1 MLRSFWSFPLLR
13 VFGIRVR
20 ADLFLVAYVAAE
32 LLRAWGFQAMG
43 KATLPV
49 ATVAVAMGI
58 LLVSILLHELGHCF
72 AARRLG
78 GEAEEVVLWPLGGLA
93 TLRVPNTP
101 HAQFWTAFW
110 GPAVNLLL
118 VLGLGAWISRGG
130 IPWALGDLLGWQPS
144 WVMNAFRVN
153 LGLLLFNLLPAF
165 PMDGGQMLRS
175 RLWEP
180 LGFGRATL
188 ASLNVGKVAAVLL
201 GIVGLAFQS
210 WLLLMIAI
218 LNFLACEQERLLLA
232 SGAIGDDAGFPG
244 PPPGGEEPGIPRRT
258 GWLERRRQARRE
270 RDVRERIAGEARLR
284 SEVDLILDKINRVGM
299 QGLTEGERATLK
311 EASHVFKHSRK

>member
-1 MLRSFWSFPLLR
+1 MLRSFWSLPLLR

-20 ADLFLVAYVAAE
+20 ADLFLVAYVTAE
-32 LLRAWGFQAMG
+32 LLRAWVLQVMG

-49 ATVAVAMGI
+49 ATVAGAMGI

-118 VLGLGAWISRGG
+118 ALGLGAWISHEGS
-130 IPWALGDLLGWQPS
+130 PWALRDLLSWQPS
-144 WVMNAFRVN
+144 WAMNAFRVN

-165 PMDGGQMLRS
+165 PMDGGQMLRAS
-175 RLWEP
+175 LWER
-180 LGFGRATL
+180 LGFGQATL
-188 ASLNVGKVAAVLL
+188 LSVKVGKVAAVLL
-201 GIVGLAFQS
+201 GIVGLALQAWMLF
-210 WLLLMIAI
+210 LIAV
-218 LNFLACEQERLLLA
+218 LNFLSCEQERLLLV
-232 SGAIGDDAGFPG
+232 SGAIGEDAGF
-244 PPPGGEEPGIPRRT
+244 PPPGGEGPEIPRRM
-258 GWLERRRQARRE
+258 GWLERRRHARQERE
-270 RDVRERIAGEARLR
+270 VRDRIAREARLR

-299 QGLTEGERATLK
+299 QGLTEGERVTLK
-311 EASHVFKHSRK
+311 EASHVFKHNRK

>member
-1 MLRSFWSFPLLR
+1 MLKSFWSLPLLR

-32 LLRAWGFQAMG
+32 LLRAWGLQALG

-49 ATVAVAMGI
+49 ATVAAAMGI

-93 TLRVPNTP
+93 TLRIPNTP

-118 VLGLGAWISRGG
+118 VLVLGAWISHGG
-130 IPWALGDLLGWQPS
+130 IPWTLRDLLSWQPS
-144 WVMNAFRVN
+144 WAMNAFRVN
-153 LGLLLFNLLPAF
+153 LGLFLFNLLPAF
-165 PMDGGQMLRS
+165 PMDGGQMLRA
-175 RLWEP
+175 RLWGR

-210 WLLLMIAI
+210 WLLLMVAI

-232 SGAIGDDAGFPG
+232 SGAIGEDAGFPG
-244 PPPGGEEPGIPRRT
+244 LPSGGEEPEIPKRM
-258 GWLERRRQARRE
+258 GWLERRRQARQERE
-270 RDVRERIAGEARLR
+270 VREGIAREARLR
-284 SEVDLILDKINRVGM
+284 SEVDLILGKINRVGM

-311 EASHVFKHSRK
+311 EASHVFRHSRK

>member
-1 MLRSFWSFPLLR
+1 MLRSFWSLPLLR
-13 VFGIRVR
+13 LFGIRVR

-32 LLRAWGFQAMG
+32 LLRAWGLEALG
-43 KATLPV
+43 KTTLPV

-58 LLVSILLHELGHCF
+58 LLASILLHELGHCF

-118 VLGLGAWISRGG
+118 ALGLAAWIFRGET
-130 IPWALGDLLGWQPS
+130 PWALKDLLDWQPS
-144 WVMNAFRVN
+144 WAMNAFRVN

-165 PMDGGQMLRS
+165 PMDGGQMLRA
-175 RLWEP
+175 RLWGR

-188 ASLNVGKVAAVLL
+188 LSLNVGKVAAVLL

-210 WLLLMIAI
+210 WLLLMVAI

-232 SGAIGDDAGFPG
+232 SGAIGEDAGFQDPSPLGEG
-244 PPPGGEEPGIPRRT
+244 PEIPKRM
-258 GWLERRRQARRE
+258 GWLARRRQARQE
-270 RDVRERIAGEARLR
+270 QEVRERVAREARLR
-284 SEVDLILDKINRVGM
+284 AEVDLILDKINRVGM
-299 QGLTEGERATLK
+299 QGLTERERATLE